1 MVADNQSLKAQFTQ
15 LIAGQTGTMYEM
27 LCTPEEAWLKL
38 REEFIRDHGLEQ
50 QKKSQNETDHE
61 MELLEP
67 PPAEM
72 PEGPFIDDA
81 QPLASQD
88 PLVTEA
94 EKLFGKDF
102 IEIVED

>member
-1 MVADNQSLKAQFTQ
+1 
-15 LIAGQTGTMYEM
+15 
-27 LCTPEEAWLKL
+27 
-38 REEFIRDHGLEQ
+38 
-50 QKKSQNETDHE
+50 

-72 PEGPFIDDA
+72 PDEPFIDDA

>member
-1 MVADNQSLKAQFTQ
+1 MAYSS
-15 LIAGQTGTMYEM
+15 
-27 LCTPEEAWLKL
+27 
-38 REEFIRDHGLEQ
+38 
-50 QKKSQNETDHE
+50 KKSSQDETDHE

-72 PEGPFIDDA
+72 SEGPFIDDA